1 MSQLIKELFSTKA
14 LEVAEPGQ
22 AFWYTSGTFGP
33 FYINTHYLY
42 GSAGEAEQLLG
53 DIENELDFMPSF
65 YDRILTKIRAQ
76 LEKSAVYRKV
86 INSAVKK
93 IEDEFD
99 LSQIDIISGG
109 ERRDFFFSIPLA
121 DILKKPHLSVRKNGS
136 TFLHSDK
143 NTSDWDGTM
152 LEKFNHSCVSQANL
166 KDKTILHVADII
178 TLASSWTN
186 RWLPAVEKCCGSIE
200 FGFAILDRCQ
210 GGLNVLAESGVETC
224 VLKQTD
230 KDFFAAA
237 VDEGILTETQA
248 EQAVVF
254 LHDPVSYE
262 REFFKINKKF
272 IENEISQGGENG
284 ERALLYRKRYQ
295 PEVGS

>member
-14 LEVAEPGQ
+14 LEMADPGQ

-42 GSAGEAEQLLG
+42 GSAGEAEQLLK

-65 YDRILTKIRAQ
+65 YDRILTKIRDQ
-76 LEKSAVYRKV
+76 LGKSAVYRKV

-93 IEDEFD
+93 LEDEFD

-121 DILKKPHLSVRKNGS
+121 DILKKPHLSVRKDGS
-136 TFLHSDK
+136 AYLHSDK
-143 NTSDWDGTM
+143 STSDWGGTV
-152 LEKFNHSCVSQANL
+152 LEKFNHFCISQANL
-166 KDKTILHVADII
+166 KDKTILHIADII

-210 GGLNVLAESGVETC
+210 GGLKILAEAGVKTC
-224 VLKQTD
+224 VLEQTD
-230 KDFFAAA
+230 QGFFAAA
-237 VDEGILTETQA
+237 VDKGILNKTQA

-254 LHDPVSYE
+254 IHDPAFYE

-284 ERALLYRKRYQ
+284 RRALLYRQRYEQ
-295 PEVGS
+295 QAGS